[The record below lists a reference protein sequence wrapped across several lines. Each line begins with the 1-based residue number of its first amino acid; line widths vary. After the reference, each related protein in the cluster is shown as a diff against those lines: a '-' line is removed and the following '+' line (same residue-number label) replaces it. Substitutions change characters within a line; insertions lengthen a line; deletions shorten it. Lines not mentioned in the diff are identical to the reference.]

1 MSKNTKRCALI
12 MSALLAGAASFGQ
25 ARLEMTLNHLTT
37 PIAGSGF
44 GPRTTNHVIYFDKDR
59 LDNGNFDLQGSNPN
73 PINAPYI
80 STTISFDRQ
89 EFTGLTYGAGTTNLG
104 GTTNAVN
111 SGLVFGAGP
120 SQATGTAPGS
130 PNVQQASPLNSY
142 DLLGAFGNGWGPRN
156 EMFMSNPLAPALSPG
171 QNYPAFQGS
180 GIDAQS
186 TLPPPANDAN
196 GAVSIF
202 TCAQVMAD
210 LGRAHNA
217 TTRHYYG
224 DVIVAF
230 SRFVKDPIIHI
241 AGLGGSYRYCPTGL
255 DPSNTANWIS
265 TFFTTELELVG
276 GYPMDRIAGNQF
288 FGISGNFIVNNN
300 LATPNGESTDQGVPA
315 PGSFNN
321 FGAASGSFRVNQT
334 VRFLRFR
341 VYLRGATGS
350 QFNWSAPGTA
360 VNGGVRNPLTGDIWF
375 IAASLQQEQLIP
387 LPATGMQLNAALNG
401 NDVQLNWKTASEINT
416 KEFQIERSSD
426 GINFSVVGTKAAMG
440 NSVVE
445 SNYAHTDFNMQAPV
459 YYYRLRLL
467 DEDGSYKFSNI
478 AVVRKAGSIKGVRV
492 FPNPAVSNM
501 SVEFSNVKGAYLI
514 SLYNMGGQ
522 EVASQRAVVQYNV
535 QYVNVNRNNLPAGT
549 YIMKIMNTENGESYS
564 QKVTL
569 Q

>member
-12 MSALLAGAASFGQ
+12 VSALLAGAASFGQ
-25 ARLEMTLNHLTT
+25 ARLLEMTLSHATT
-37 PIAGSGF
+37 PVAGNGF
-44 GPRTTNHVIYFDKDR
+44 GPRTANQVIFFDKDR
-59 LDNGNFDLQGSNPN
+59 LDNGSFNAQGNNPD
-73 PINAPYI
+73 PITAPFI

-89 EFTGLTYGAGTTNLG
+89 AFTGLTYGAGTTNLS
-104 GTTNAVN
+104 GTSNAVAT
-111 SGLVFGAGP
+111 GLVFGAGP
-120 SQATGTAPGS
+120 SQATGTAPGN

-142 DLLGAFGNGWGPRN
+142 DLLGAFGNSWGPRN
-156 EMFMSNPLAPALSPG
+156 GMFMSDAGATPVAGS
-171 QNYPAFQGS
+171 YPAQSGN
-180 GIDAQS
+180 GIDAEGI
-186 TLPPPANDAN
+186 LPGAATDAN
-196 GAVSIF
+196 GGVSVF

-210 LGRAHNA
+210 QGRVHNS

-224 DVIVAF
+224 DVVVTF
-230 SRFVKDPIIHI
+230 SRFVQNPVIHI
-241 AGLGGSYRYCPTGL
+241 AGLGGSYRYCPTSL

-265 TFFTTELELVG
+265 TFFSTELELVG
-276 GYPMDRIAGNQF
+276 GYPMTRMAGNQF
-288 FGISGNFIVNNN
+288 FGLSGNFIVNTN

-315 PGSFNN
+315 PGAFNN
-321 FGAASGSFRVNQT
+321 YGAASGSVRINQT

-350 QFNWSAPGTA
+350 QFNWSAPGSA
-360 VNGGVRNPLTGDIWF
+360 VNGGTRDPLTGDIWF
-375 IAASLQQEQLIP
+375 ISASLKQEQLIP

-426 GINFSVVGTKAAMG
+426 GVNFSVIGTKAAMG

-445 SNYAHTDFNMQAPV
+445 SSYAHTDMNMQTPV

-535 QYVNVNRNNLPAGT
+535 QYVNVNRNSLPAGT

>member
-1 MSKNTKRCALI
+1 
-12 MSALLAGAASFGQ
+12 
-25 ARLEMTLNHLTT
+25 
-37 PIAGSGF
+37 
-44 GPRTTNHVIYFDKDR
+44 
-59 LDNGNFDLQGSNPN
+59 
-73 PINAPYI
+73 
-80 STTISFDRQ
+80 
-89 EFTGLTYGAGTTNLG
+89 
-104 GTTNAVN
+104 
-111 SGLVFGAGP
+111 
-120 SQATGTAPGS
+120 
-130 PNVQQASPLNSY
+130 
-142 DLLGAFGNGWGPRN
+142 
-156 EMFMSNPLAPALSPG
+156 
-171 QNYPAFQGS
+171 
-180 GIDAQS
+180 
-186 TLPPPANDAN
+186 
-196 GAVSIF
+196 
-202 TCAQVMAD
+202 
-210 LGRAHNA
+210 
-217 TTRHYYG
+217 
-224 DVIVAF
+224 
-230 SRFVKDPIIHI
+230 
-241 AGLGGSYRYCPTGL
+241 L

-426 GINFSVVGTKAAMG
+426 GVNFSVVGTKAAMG

>member
-25 ARLEMTLNHLTT
+25 AKLMEMTLGHATT
-37 PIAGSGF
+37 PVAGNGF
-44 GPRTTNHVIYFDKDR
+44 GPRTSNHVVFFDKDR
-59 LDNGNFDLQGSNPN
+59 LDNGNFNAQGNSPDA
-73 PINAPYI
+73 ITAPYI
-80 STTISFDRQ
+80 SATISLANQ
-89 EFTGLTYGAGTTNLG
+89 QFTGLTYGAGTTNLSG
-104 GTTNAVN
+104 SSNAVPN
-111 SGLVFGAGP
+111 GLVFGAGP
-120 SQATGTAPGS
+120 SQATGTAPGN

-142 DLLGAFGNGWGPRN
+142 DLFGAFGNSWGPRN
-156 EMFMSNPLAPALSPG
+156 GMFMSDAGATPVAGS
-171 QNYPAFQGS
+171 YPAQSGT
-180 GIDAQS
+180 GIDAEGL
-186 TLPPPANDAN
+186 LPGAANDAN
-196 GAVSIF
+196 GGVSVF

-210 LGRAHNA
+210 LGRTHNA
-217 TTRHYYG
+217 ATRHYYG
-224 DVIVAF
+224 DLVIAF
-230 SRFVKDPIIHI
+230 SRFVQNPVIHI
-241 AGLGGSYRYCPTGL
+241 AGLGGSYRYCPTAL

-276 GYPMDRIAGNQF
+276 GYPMTRMAGNQF
-288 FGISGNFIVNNN
+288 FDLSGNLIVNNN
-300 LATPNGESTDQGVPA
+300 TATPNGESTDQGVPA
-315 PGSFNN
+315 PGQFNN
-321 FGAASGSFRVNQT
+321 YGAASGSVRINQT

-350 QFNWSAPGTA
+350 QFNWSAPGSA
-360 VNGGVRNPLTGDIWF
+360 VNGGTRDPLTGDIWF
-375 IAASLQQEQLIP
+375 ISASLKQEQLIP
-387 LPATGMQLNAALNG
+387 LPATGMQLNAALSG

-426 GINFSVVGTKAAMG
+426 GVNFSVIGTKAAMG

-445 SNYAHTDFNMQAPV
+445 SSYAHTDLNMQAPV

-492 FPNPAVSNM
+492 FPNPAISNM
-501 SVEFSNVKGAYLI
+501 SVEFSNVKGEYLI

-522 EVASQRAVVQYNV
+522 EVSSQRAIVQYNV

-549 YIMKIMNTENGESYS
+549 YIMKVRNTENGESFS